1 MHNPVQ
7 SDSTLYPKKC
17 EVCEKEMNNKQ
28 EMQRHLK
35 THSYKRAQFKCEECE
50 FICER
55 ELTMEVHLGKF
66 HDNNFECGLCGFLAN
81 SEDNL
86 NMHLV
91 TCEIY
96 ICDRCHKRFKTI
108 SELKSHYTS
117 DKIVYEKFDKVL
129 HAKVGRKED
138 SEVKENK
145 YFKEDFFTK

>member
-1 MHNPVQ
+1 MTIILNV
-7 SDSTLYPKKC
+7 
-17 EVCEKEMNNKQ
+17 V
-28 EMQRHLK
+28 
-35 THSYKRAQFKCEECE
+35 
-50 FICER
+50 
-55 ELTMEVHLGKF
+55 
-66 HDNNFECGLCGFLAN
+66 CGFLAN

-86 NMHLV
+86 NMLLV

-145 YFKEDFFTK
+145 YCKEDFFTK

>member
-1 MHNPVQ
+1 
-7 SDSTLYPKKC
+7 
-17 EVCEKEMNNKQ
+17 
-28 EMQRHLK
+28 
-35 THSYKRAQFKCEECE
+35 
-50 FICER
+50 
-55 ELTMEVHLGKF
+55 MEVHLGKF

-138 SEVKENK
+138 SEVKESK
-145 YFKEDFFTK
+145 YYKINFFYRIIKEKTT